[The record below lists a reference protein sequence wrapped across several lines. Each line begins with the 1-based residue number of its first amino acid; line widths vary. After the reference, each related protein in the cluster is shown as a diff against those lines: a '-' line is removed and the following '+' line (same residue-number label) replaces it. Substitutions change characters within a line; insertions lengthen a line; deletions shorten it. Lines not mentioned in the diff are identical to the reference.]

1 MRATVGRSLAKREA
15 DGRQSRETKTRE
27 QFCAHPLCH
36 RLMGITD
43 EQILAERDKP
53 GFEAPAMVRISFMA
67 QNPRSRYMN
76 AGKTSSV
83 PRSLHRRAAS
93 AICSSAM
100 ATPSSDDAPTCQRA
114 AALALSLA
122 FATAQELGM

>member
-1 MRATVGRSLAKREA
+1 MGRSLAKHEA

-53 GFEAPAMVRISFMA
+53 GFEAPAMVRISFGMYNTDDEVDVLVKA
-67 QNPRSRYMN
+67 IQD
-76 AGKTSSV
+76 
-83 PRSLHRRAAS
+83 LAS
-93 AICSSAM
+93 
-100 ATPSSDDAPTCQRA
+100 
-114 AALALSLA
+114 
-122 FATAQELGM
+122 